1 MNILDTFGSKE
12 LYAVELKSTLNIEIG
27 GRTFAPGETVLR
39 FDSLQLSVLGQ
50 QKTTRSSRGG
60 YGNSEL
66 VTWEDTNGVTFICEK
81 GVASQLSM
89 SIMTNSKLVEH
100 APSTIT
106 IPFSEALESDLN
118 GELILKFNP
127 LEQKFFIHAL
137 DGTIPTY
144 TKVYNVENNTTSI
157 IGLTAYTNYIVSYL
171 FTYTGESNVLNIGQ
185 RLFNGYLELTARMRL
200 KDDTTGTDTTG
211 ILIIPNVRLVSD
223 LSIRLGENAIPM
235 VSTFRLQGNPVG
247 ERNNRYV
254 CQIIYLDGDI
264 DNYL

>member
-12 LYAVELKSTLNIEIG
+12 LYDIHLKTTFNLEIG
-27 GRTFAPGETVLR
+27 GRTFAPGETVLQ
-39 FDSLQLSVLGQ
+39 FDSLQLSVLNE
-50 QKTTRSSRGG
+50 QKTSRSARGG

-66 VTWEDTNGVTFICEK
+66 VSWDDTNGATFICEK

-89 SIMTNSKLVEH
+89 AIMANSKLVEKLPNT
-100 APSTIT
+100 AT
-106 IPFSEALESDLN
+106 IPFSETLESDVD
-118 GELILKFNP
+118 GELILKFNA
-127 LEQKFFIHAL
+127 LDNKFFIHAP

-144 TKVYNVENNTTSI
+144 TKTDVDGVITIT
-157 IGLTAYTNYIVSYL
+157 GLTAYTTYAISYL
-171 FTYTGESNVLNIGQ
+171 FTYTGDSNILNIGQ

-223 LSIRLGENAIPM
+223 LSMRLGDNAIPV

-254 CQIIYLDGDI
+254 CQIIYLDTDI
-264 DNYL
+264 DS